1 MLDMPSDGEFF
12 GVRRDDLAGHGCVGA
27 NTGGGKSNLVDA
39 WALQLGPFVESLWLV
54 DNFKQERRRLLHLF
68 ARFGRDLIVLRE
80 GSSKT
85 NVLQT
90 DDRNPRRALNTTLDA
105 LIRVLKIPDR
115 AGRLLRQTT
124 HSLFESFG
132 IFEGRKHWPTLFDA
146 FETVKASTDVNAAAK
161 EALIDRLGTFLQ
173 SVGPQCAAYKVAWSP
188 LDLAKHHIVFE
199 GHGTSDG
206 VRSLHMNYRL
216 NAVFQDAIE
225 HGQTNRGLHHLIMI
239 DDSQRQ
245 LARSDSSSESG
256 SLLEEFLQVA
266 RGAGIGVVFFLQSPS
281 DLPAGIRANVNLKVM
296 GRLGSAEDWRTWSAD
311 LGLDSEQREWA
322 RLNLG
327 PGLYIGSLGLG
338 WRAPFLMRVPK
349 LNIRQ
354 HVSDWDVER
363 SQKPLEALKTVFAS
377 KYANWSPNP
386 VIRVRQQ
393 PSTNTASTARQA
405 PTATTSMAK
414 TAAAPGDGELRF
426 LRAVVDQPGLPS
438 SRYPKLAGMSPS
450 RAAKIRKK
458 LIDAGYIRAHSVATG
473 RSGRNAIVLE
483 PLEPASRVVADA
495 AVGGGP

>member
-1 MLDMPSDGEFF
+1 MTHPSPQNPSRRRESLFDNIVYGIKHDLFRDPIGRTLRELSALDLADPVAESMIRSRVSHDQALRALGDLPPFRQPQHSHDGLMLDMPSDGEFF

-296 GRLGSAEDWRTWSAD
+296 GRLGSCRPASGTGWMAGQAGRP
-311 LGLDSEQREWA
+311 
-322 RLNLG
+322 RLA
-327 PGLYIGSLGLG
+327 GSVAH
-338 WRAPFLMRVPK
+338 RHP
-349 LNIRQ
+349 
-354 HVSDWDVER
+354 
-363 SQKPLEALKTVFAS
+363 AL
-377 KYANWSPNP
+377 P
-386 VIRVRQQ
+386 
-393 PSTNTASTARQA
+393 PS
-405 PTATTSMAK
+405 
-414 TAAAPGDGELRF
+414 
-426 LRAVVDQPGLPS
+426 LPS
-438 SRYPKLAGMSPS
+438 MLSL
-450 RAAKIRKK
+450 
-458 LIDAGYIRAHSVATG
+458 
-473 RSGRNAIVLE
+473 
-483 PLEPASRVVADA
+483 
-495 AVGGGP
+495 